1 VQFDGSAAVQ
11 VKRLPPQGDKTEK
24 AGKRMHREGQRIF
37 TDQALTYS
45 LRSFNSRK
53 DLNNVSEFLG
63 KGIASNRTTKPAASF
78 RRYIS
83 PSNQASTRNG
93 QEASS
98 CPSYPRRRASF
109 GRYGRHQR
117 LDASDVPGRVR
128 LHILVH
134 VGRSQAGAKTRLT
147 IVDEIHKSGRC
158 ADADSSSVLLEEF
171 DLLFHLHVLGKL
183 GTQ

>member
-1 VQFDGSAAVQ
+1 M
-11 VKRLPPQGDKTEK
+11 KRLPTQVDKTER

-45 LRSFNSRK
+45 PRSFNSRK
-53 DLNNVSEFLG
+53 ELNNVSKFLV

-78 RRYIS
+78 RRHIS
-83 PSNQASTRNG
+83 PSNRVSTRNG

-98 CPSYPRRRASF
+98 CPSCPGRRASF

-117 LDASDVPGRVR
+117 LDASGAPGRVR
-128 LHILVH
+128 LHMLVH
-134 VGRSQAGAKTRLT
+134 VGRFQARAKTRLT

-158 ADADSSSVLLEEF
+158 ADADSSPVLLEEF

-183 GTQ
+183 RSEC